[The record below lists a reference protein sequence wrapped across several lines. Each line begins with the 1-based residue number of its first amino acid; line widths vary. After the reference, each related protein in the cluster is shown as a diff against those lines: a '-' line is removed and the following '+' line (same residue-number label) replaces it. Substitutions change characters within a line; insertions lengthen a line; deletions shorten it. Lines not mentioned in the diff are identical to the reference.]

1 MCAYRVRSIGIS
13 AALVFVLA
21 ACACGSV
28 TKWRDVDHVSYAQ
41 WRARDTQRMEL
52 LQYAA
57 AGCERKAQRY
67 QERGL
72 MGQKMASVW
81 ERRATLARLAA
92 QVLAASPARPSPK
105 CDRILRRIRWRLD
118 QGYICAV
125 GYATNLQLHVYTK
138 SPSARRAAFRRRIRR
153 IGFHCRPTA
162 AQEHRLPSAL
172 QRALR
177 CATGAA
183 TALQSEPTA
192 APRVNV
198 RGGQREKPG
207 PPVDSL

>member
-1 MCAYRVRSIGIS
+1 MCAHRVRLIGIS
-13 AALVFVLA
+13 AALFFLLA
-21 ACACGSV
+21 PCACGTV

-41 WRARDTQRMEL
+41 WRARDTQRIEL

-57 AGCERKAQRY
+57 AGCARKAQRY
-67 QERGL
+67 HERGL
-72 MGQKMASVW
+72 IGQKMATVW
-81 ERRATLARLAA
+81 ERRATLARLATK
-92 QVLAASPARPSPK
+92 VLAASPARPSPK

-125 GYATNLQLHVYTK
+125 GYATNLQLHVYIK
-138 SPSARRAAFRRRIRR
+138 SSTARRATFRRRIRR

-177 CATGAA
+177 CATGA
-183 TALQSEPTA
+183 TNESKVSDTS
-192 APRVNV
+192 N
-198 RGGQREKPG
+198 
-207 PPVDSL
+207 